1 MGSGELEDRVL
12 LVIENKCSPPFERV
26 ATPACDRYCLARELA
41 EMGVLVTAGA
51 GRRQSRQLDSLG
63 GGSLVDYRVTDE
75 AGDRLV
81 PACEGEGALLVV
93 EDRLVPAL
101 HCVTGGTATGVDKAV
116 DLAAMRI
123 LVAVET
129 ASRAVTELDRTGST
143 RAAANGAS
151 WPAEDPRYFARRHLL
166 VTAVTGHRQVPALER
181 EGGLLVC
188 CQRESRR

>member
-1 MGSGELEDRVL
+1 M
-12 LVIENKCSPPFERV
+12 

-41 EMGVLVTAGA
+41 EMGVLVATGTGRCQSLQLNALAGA
-51 GRRQSRQLDSLG
+51 
-63 GGSLVDYRVTDE
+63 SLVDSRVTSE

-81 PACEGEGALLVV
+81 PAFEGKAAQLVV
-93 EDRLVPAL
+93 EHRLVPAF

-123 LVAVET
+123 LVAIET
-129 ASRAVTELDRTGST
+129 ASRAVAELNRTGST
-143 RAAANGAS
+143 RAAANGACR
-151 WPAEDPRYFARRHLL
+151 PAEDPRYFARRHRL
-166 VTAVTGHRQVPALER
+166 VTAVTGHRQVSALER